1 MDYDETF
8 SHVVK
13 METIRMIVAL
23 SALYGWAPQHLDVKT
38 AFLYGELIED
48 LYMYLPEG
56 YSNELQIVKLE
67 KSIYGLKQAGRCWF
81 NKLRQHLIKNKY
93 EQCPADQCVF
103 KMGEGKDMVI
113 IAIYVDDCLITG
125 SEKRVSELIRVLA
138 SQFEMQHTGPLRW
151 ILSMEVKNTKE
162 GFNMH
167 QGLYIEK
174 ILEKFNMSDCS
185 PVPTPYVEGHGTG
198 KELPNKEYPYR
209 EAIGSLI
216 YLSNGTRPD
225 IAYAVSQLSRSLEN
239 PTELEILRL
248 KRVFKYLQGTKNYQ
262 LKYHKTGGGLVG
274 YGDSSYA
281 EEQDKKSRTGY
292 VITLAGGPIS
302 WKSKRQP
309 IVSLSSME
317 AEYIVLCN
325 TIQEIKWVQKICL
338 IFL

>member
-1 MDYDETF
+1 
-8 SHVVK
+8 
-13 METIRMIVAL
+13 
-23 SALYGWAPQHLDVKT
+23 
-38 AFLYGELIED
+38 
-48 LYMYLPEG
+48 
-56 YSNELQIVKLE
+56 
-67 KSIYGLKQAGRCWF
+67 
-81 NKLRQHLIKNKY
+81 
-93 EQCPADQCVF
+93 
-103 KMGEGKDMVI
+103 MGEGKDMVI

-248 KRVFKYLQGTKNYQ
+248 KRVFKNG
-262 LKYHKTGGGLVG
+262 
-274 YGDSSYA
+274 
-281 EEQDKKSRTGY
+281 
-292 VITLAGGPIS
+292 
-302 WKSKRQP
+302 
-309 IVSLSSME
+309 
-317 AEYIVLCN
+317 
-325 TIQEIKWVQKICL
+325 
-338 IFL
+338 F